1 MTVTVATGKKVE
13 GAKYGIT
20 FSRKTPTSPLTVRE
34 VRDESPFNKQGLR
47 SGMAVTRINGED
59 MTWLGPKDA
68 ARALQKAKT
77 GSLMSVEAADSVS
90 VSIRK
95 ASKNVKM
102 GIWLR
107 NSSSSAG
114 VFISR
119 INKDS
124 IFASTK
130 LKPGMRVIKINDT
143 TSFDL
148 FQDAIDTLKAAEG
161 IVKIIAIDSDAP
173 ITKKTSSKPSI
184 LKETKYSRK
193 PDLEET
199 SSSDDASSVEEEEE
213 EGSRTV
219 PLLDSFMSS
228 LILL

>member
-34 VRDESPFNKQGLR
+34 LREESPFNKQGLR
-47 SGMAVTRINGED
+47 PGMIVTRINGED
-59 MTWLGPKDA
+59 MTWEGPKDA
-68 ARALQKAKT
+68 ARALQKAKV
-77 GSLMSVEAADSVS
+77 GSLMSVEAADSVA

-95 ASKNVKM
+95 ASRDAKL

-114 VFISR
+114 VFVSR

-124 IFASTK
+124 IFASSN

-143 TSFDL
+143 TSFGL
-148 FQDAIDTLKAAEG
+148 FQDAVDTLKAAEG
-161 IVKIIAIDSDAP
+161 IVKIIAIDSLAP
-173 ITKKTSSKPSI
+173 ITKKTTKKPSI
-184 LKETKYSRK
+184 LKQTKYSK
-193 PDLEET
+193 TPDLEET
-199 SSSDDASSVEEEEE
+199 SSDDESSYEEAQEE
-213 EGSRTV
+213 SRTAT
-219 PLLDSFMSS
+219 PLLDSMMSS